1 MTVSDGSY
9 MADNL
14 GKVKTM
20 DDLVGSRLHELRTGQ
35 GLSLRVLAD
44 RSGLNINTLSLI
56 EHGKSSPS
64 VSTLQQLANALNVQI
79 GAFFEEQ
86 PRSLRVVHF
95 RACHARHST
104 GIGII
109 MENLGKNLENHAVQP
124 FLVTLPAGAG
134 SGASPIV
141 HTGHE
146 FVYCLAGILD
156 YEIENQSYLLEP
168 GDSLVFQAHLPHR
181 WQNTSLEECRIM
193 LVIFPADHHDVSID
207 RHFPEPMET
216 GRIS

>member
-1 MTVSDGSY
+1 

-64 VSTLQQLANALNVQI
+64 VSTLQQLANALNVKI

-104 GIGII
+104 GKGII
-109 MENLGKNLENHAVQP
+109 MENLGKTWKTCCPTHFGDPACCGEV
-124 FLVTLPAGAG
+124 VLP
-134 SGASPIV
+134 
-141 HTGHE
+141 
-146 FVYCLAGILD
+146 
-156 YEIENQSYLLEP
+156 QSSYR
-168 GDSLVFQAHLPHR
+168 A
-181 WQNTSLEECRIM
+181 
-193 LVIFPADHHDVSID
+193 
-207 RHFPEPMET
+207 
-216 GRIS
+216 